1 LRPKRIA
8 QLEAELET
16 LAYQEEQ
23 LVLAALA
30 KGESVERRPGSPAWA
45 ILGVRIAQ
53 AKPAPAPVE
62 KQKVRA
68 VA

>member
-1 LRPKRIA
+1 
-8 QLEAELET
+8 
-16 LAYQEEQ
+16 
-23 LVLAALA
+23 VLAALA

-53 AKPAPAPVE
+53 AKPAPVE